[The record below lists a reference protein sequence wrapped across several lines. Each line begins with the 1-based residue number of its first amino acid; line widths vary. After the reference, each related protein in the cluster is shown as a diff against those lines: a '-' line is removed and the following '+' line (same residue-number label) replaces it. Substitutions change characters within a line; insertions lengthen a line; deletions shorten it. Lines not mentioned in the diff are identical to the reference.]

1 METPVTPA
9 VTGVSMLAPGL
20 ISRKF
25 AVIASH
31 SSQAVQSE
39 EFTMK
44 RLALIAVIALMP
56 VLSACHTIQGV
67 GKDITAV
74 GKGMEDAT
82 H

>member
-1 METPVTPA
+1 M
-9 VTGVSMLAPGL
+9 GL
-20 ISRKF
+20 FLFAAGHISRKF
-25 AVIASH
+25 AAIAS
-31 SSQAVQSE
+31 QARKL
-39 EFTMK
+39 FNLRKPTMK
-44 RLALIAVIALMP
+44 RLALIAVIAFLP

>member
-1 METPVTPA
+1 
-9 VTGVSMLAPGL
+9 
-20 ISRKF
+20 
-25 AVIASH
+25 
-31 SSQAVQSE
+31 
-39 EFTMK
+39 MK
-44 RLALIAVIALMP
+44 RLALIAVITLLP